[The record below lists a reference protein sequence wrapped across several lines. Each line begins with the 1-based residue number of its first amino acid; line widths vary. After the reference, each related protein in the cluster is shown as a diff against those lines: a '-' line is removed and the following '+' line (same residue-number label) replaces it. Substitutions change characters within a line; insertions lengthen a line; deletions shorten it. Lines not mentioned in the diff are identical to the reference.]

1 MKLFKIN
8 HHLLMCFDPWHIAY
22 IGYIYFYSVNVIYLD
37 KFIIFNTI
45 ILIQTNTEDP
55 QAR

>member
-45 ILIQTNTEDP
+45 ILIQTTFI
-55 QAR
+55 A